1 MCRRIIV
8 LMLCLTLA
16 SFGFVALAQKPAPDP
31 PKCDPA
37 KEKCGCSPGFYKNHL
52 DFWQGQ
58 GCGGSISDETLL
70 EALTCRGSDAS
81 CGRSAAAAILDACTG
96 CVESD

>member
-8 LMLCLTLA
+8 LTLTLA
-16 SFGFVALAQKPAPDP
+16 LAAFSFVALAQKEEP
-31 PKCDPA
+31 PKCDPE

-58 GCGGSISDETLL
+58 GCGGAISDATLL
-70 EALTCRGSDAS
+70 EALECRGSDAS
-81 CGRSAAAAILDACTG
+81 CGRSAAAAILDECTG
-96 CVESD
+96 CVED